1 MKRTHS
7 LFVFLL
13 GCLLLAAPVL
23 AQTGGPYDLH
33 WNVIPGG
40 SGTMTGGTYT
50 LTGSAG
56 QPVTAASAGGTF
68 AVAGGFWTFPTP
80 VAGDVD
86 GDGLVDVVDLLWLVR
101 AFGTYRGE
109 AAYVAACDFNQDDAI
124 DVADLLDMVYNFG
137 YSAF

>member
-1 MKRTHS
+1 MSTPRT
-7 LFVFLL
+7 LL
-13 GCLLLAAPVL
+13 VLLLCLVPVGP
-23 AQTGGPYDLH
+23 AMGQSGGGYDLS

-124 DVADLLDMVYNFG
+124 DVVDLLDLIYNFG